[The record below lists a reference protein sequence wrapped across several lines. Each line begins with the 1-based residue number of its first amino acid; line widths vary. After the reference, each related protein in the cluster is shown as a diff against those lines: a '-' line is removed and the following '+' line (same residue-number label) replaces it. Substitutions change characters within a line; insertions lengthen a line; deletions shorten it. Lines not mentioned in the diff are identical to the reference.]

1 VSEKGRVLVVDDS
14 AIDRRLAGALLKK
27 HGYLVDFAEDGLLAL
42 EKIASEKSGEPPL
55 DAIVT
60 DLHMPNMTGLE
71 LVVAVRGKKPKLPV
85 ILMTAHG
92 SEEIAVLA
100 LRTGAASFVP
110 KRLLSA
116 ELGVT
121 VDAMIA
127 LSRGVRYRDSL
138 REERD
143 DAHAVYTIDNDMH
156 DLHEAV
162 GKMEAQLQSLGF
174 CDETGVLQVGVAL
187 REAIVNAVCH
197 GNLEVPSELKDGGS
211 PAFQELAAVRRGES
225 PYKERRVIVEV
236 RRQGK
241 DAIEYVVKDEGPGFD
256 PSLLPDPTDPTSI
269 DKEHGR
275 GIMLMRMFMD
285 EVEHR
290 GRGNEVRML
299 KRRGTT
305 PVS

>member
-1 VSEKGRVLVVDDS
+1 MSDRGTVLVVDDS
-14 AIDRRLAGALLKK
+14 SLDRRLAGALLKK
-27 HGYLVDFAEDGLLAL
+27 HGYLVEFAEDGVHAL
-42 EKIASEKSGEPPL
+42 DYLSKACA
-55 DAIVT
+55 DAVVT

-71 LVVAVRGKKPKLPV
+71 LVVSVRGKYPRLPV

-116 ELGVT
+116 ELAAT
-121 VDAMIA
+121 VDAVVA
-127 LSRGVRYRDSL
+127 LSREVHTREVSVEP
-138 REERD
+138 REE
-143 DAHAVYTIDNDMH
+143 ALVTFQISNDMTN
-156 DLHEAV
+156 LHEAV
-162 GKMEAQLQSLGF
+162 GQMEAQLKRLKF

-187 REAIVNAVCH
+187 REAIVNAICH

-211 PAFQELAAVRRGES
+211 PAFQELATVRKNLA
-225 PYKERRVIVEV
+225 PYCDRKVIVEV
-236 RRQGK
+236 RRRHP
-241 DAIEYVVKDEGPGFD
+241 DEIEYVVVDEGPGFD
-256 PSLLPDPTDPTSI
+256 PSVLPDPSDPTSI

-290 GRGNEVRML
+290 GRGNEVRMV
-299 KRRGTT
+299 KRRATT
-305 PVS
+305 PN